1 MLEWKNIINRATP
14 NSREVSPKKCQM
26 SMKNRIWEKKNF
38 ENEMKKH
45 RVLDE
50 KSGNG
55 DTGEVRWPLKMISQ
69 EEKDQDVVACSWK
82 ISSFILK
89 LC

>member
-1 MLEWKNIINRATP
+1 
-14 NSREVSPKKCQM
+14 
-26 SMKNRIWEKKNF
+26 
-38 ENEMKKH
+38 MKKH